1 MGEAVYRV
9 GAVTEDFF
17 SCVLGE
23 RGWGETGRDVHVT
36 HGEADTEFENEQ
48 ARFQFRS
55 FFVFPM

>member
-23 RGWGETGRDVHVT
+23 RDWGETGRDVHVT
-36 HGEADTEFENEQ
+36 HGEADTEFENE
-48 ARFQFRS
+48 
-55 FFVFPM
+55 

>member
-23 RGWGETGRDVHVT
+23 RDWGGGGRDET
-36 HGEADTEFENEQ
+36 Y
-48 ARFQFRS
+48 
-55 FFVFPM
+55 M